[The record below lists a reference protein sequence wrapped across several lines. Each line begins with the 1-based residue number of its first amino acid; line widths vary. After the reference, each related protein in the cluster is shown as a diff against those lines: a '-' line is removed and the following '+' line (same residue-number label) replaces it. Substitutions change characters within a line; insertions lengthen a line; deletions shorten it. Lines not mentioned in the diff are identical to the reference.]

1 MIKNSI
7 RIISGQYKNT
17 KVTFPTMQ
25 ELRPTPSKVKGILFN
40 WINNHWNN
48 NFTDKNVL
56 DLFAGSG
63 SLGFE
68 AASRGANF
76 IQMVDND
83 KETIQF
89 IKKNI
94 KKINAKN
101 INFYYGDAI
110 DFICKKNTKKFD
122 LILLDPPF
130 NQNIL
135 KKLWMFIPKTIKKY
149 GLIYSES
156 ELDITTPENYKLLK
170 SSRNGIVY
178 SKLMICEYKL

>member
-1 MIKNSI
+1 MIKNST

-25 ELRPTPSKVKGILFN
+25 GLRPTPNKVKGTLFN
-40 WINNHWNN
+40 WINNHWDN

-68 AASRGANF
+68 AASRGAGF
-76 IQMVDND
+76 IQMVDNN
-83 KETIQF
+83 KETIMF
-89 IKKNI
+89 IKKTI
-94 KKINAKN
+94 KKIKAEN
-101 INFYYGDAI
+101 INVYYGEAI
-110 DFICKKNTKKFD
+110 DFICKKNTKQFD

-130 NQNIL
+130 NKNIL
-135 KKLWMFIPKTIKKY
+135 NKLWELIPVAIKKH

-156 ELDITTPENYKLLK
+156 ELDLIIPEKFKLLK
-170 SSRNGIVY
+170 SSKSGIVH
-178 SKLMICEYKL
+178 SKLMLYNS